1 MTALA
6 ERWWDTTNTF
16 HLCFGEVT
24 VTPLDFAAFI
34 GLRVGGE
41 PIPFDPS
48 TDLDDTALRWF
59 LGRVPRHSGGVAEY
73 GQFTAYWDHEP
84 ADDAEAAQMARAY
97 LLYLFGASLFPL
109 RRSRVHLSYLAGL
122 VDLRQAGRLD
132 WGGVALCTL
141 YCFLGAASRGVG
153 DTIGGYWRV
162 IELWA
167 YEVLGMFPPENT
179 CTNPDLLPR
188 SLAWGQRIS
197 ESEGAEGSSDDFPA
211 LAGQHHR
218 SHGSLGSLGQ
228 SGGCFPS
235 EEPGGDTESDLAGV
249 PRAGAAPSTSAAD

>member
-153 DTIGGYWRV
+153 DTIGGYWR
-162 IELWA
+162 A

-179 CTNPDLLPR
+179 CTNPHLLPCA
-188 SLAWGQRIS
+188 LAWGKEYRRAK
-197 ESEGAEGSSDDFPA
+197 ERR
-211 LAGQHHR
+211 GQVMTFR
-218 SHGSLGSLGQ
+218 RWLDNITGV
-228 SGGCFPS
+228 
-235 EEPGGDTESDLAGV
+235 TV
-249 PRAGAAPSTSAAD
+249 PREWAEQAIMLMVGMRQLLKNCAKGRTLQTRPVPEPAPPVASQV